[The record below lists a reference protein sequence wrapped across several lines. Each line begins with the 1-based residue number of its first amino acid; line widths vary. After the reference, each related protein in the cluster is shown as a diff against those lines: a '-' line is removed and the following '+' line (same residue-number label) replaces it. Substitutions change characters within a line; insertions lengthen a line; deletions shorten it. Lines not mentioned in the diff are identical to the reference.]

1 MGVYAILLLLG
12 VVTNSLD
19 TLLPPFAALVGSKR
33 LVVRGDVRHVAIR
46 ADASV
51 GQRGLTAALAMHGL
65 FSMEQKGDETY
76 RIAFVREGLAAANRV
91 TGVELGT
98 APILTL
104 RQINTVGVNGVLA
117 FSVIAGRV
125 GLSAGLV
132 LSAGRGLGAGRAL
145 GVGRALGADEA
156 SEGRGGDEEGGVKH
170 VAAKTSDARI
180 GPCTTERNGWKQ
192 WIGRGWLVVL

>member
-1 MGVYAILLLLG
+1 
-12 VVTNSLD
+12 
-19 TLLPPFAALVGSKR
+19 
-33 LVVRGDVRHVAIR
+33 
-46 ADASV
+46 
-51 GQRGLTAALAMHGL
+51 
-65 FSMEQKGDETY
+65 MEQMGDETY

-98 APILTL
+98 APVLTL

-117 FSVIAGRV
+117 FSVIAGRA

-145 GVGRALGADEA
+145 GVGRALGADQA
-156 SEGRGGDEEGGVKH
+156 REGRGGDEGGVEH

-180 GPCTTERNGWKQ
+180 GPCTTRRDGWKQ
-192 WIGRGWLVVL
+192 WIGRGWLVVW